1 VLVGIGHRRQL
12 GEWMREREHAAA
24 MLSAELRAARRRTA
38 RMQEIPP
45 VVLSALDRVI
55 AAVADEPS
63 PQRTEQLL
71 SRLADYLRVA
81 IECSDE
87 EGITASREQ
96 SLARSLAQFE
106 RAARL
111 APANHPN
118 PITSS

>member
-1 VLVGIGHRRQL
+1 MRQ
-12 GEWMREREHAAA
+12 RTRAAA
-24 MLSAELRAARRRTA
+24 ALSAELRTARRRAT

-55 AAVADEPS
+55 AAVADDPS
-63 PQRTEQLL
+63 PHRTEQLL
-71 SRLADYLRVA
+71 ARLGDYLRVA

-96 SLARSLAQFE
+96 SLARSLGQFE
-106 RAARL
+106 RVARL
-111 APANHPN
+111 APASHPN